1 MIRKILIVFL
11 LVISNGLLAQRTSSS
26 PYSFFGI
33 GEQYT
38 PRTVENTSMG
48 GIGVA
53 YNHYKYLNFTNP
65 AANAFLR
72 QTTYSL
78 GILNNDLTLKTADSK
93 QSATSTSLN
102 YIALGFPIGDKAGVS
117 FGLQPLSSV
126 GYSLTNNE
134 FDANNELSAITFYS
148 GQGGLSKIYGSFGIK
163 VSKEF
168 SVGIELDYS
177 FGNIEN
183 SILKQSANVSLATKN
198 KEESV
203 ITGSAVTFGTQ
214 YQKFLK
220 NNMYLNL
227 GATVKVGSDLKTTGN
242 EYLYSLTATGSGID
256 LVPRDTT
263 FSSIIS
269 GKYKLP
275 LKAIVGAGIGKDD
288 KWHLG
293 IEYQTQD
300 ALISEGFSNNTN
312 SSFRYE
318 KSNRLS
324 LGGFYLPKINSISS
338 YWERVTYRTGV
349 RFEKVG
355 LAIDGSGAGTNFTS
369 IDDFGMSFGL
379 GLPLRQ
385 LSSVNLGF
393 EYGKRGTTSNN
404 LIEENYFNF
413 RLSLSLTASGAQSW
427 FRKRKID

>member
-11 LVISNGLLAQRTSSS
+11 LITSTTLLAQRTSSS

-38 PRTVENTSMG
+38 PRTVENATMG

-53 YNHYKYLNFTNP
+53 FNHYKYLNFTNP

-78 GILNNDLTLKTADSK
+78 GVLNNDLTLKTSDSE
-93 QSATSTSLN
+93 QSSTSTSLS
-102 YIALGFPIGDKAGVS
+102 YVALGFPIGNKAGFS
-117 FGLQPLSSV
+117 LGIQPISSV
-126 GYSLTNNE
+126 GYSLSNSEPVIDPTQ
-134 FDANNELSAITFYS
+134 ITIYS
-148 GQGGLSKIYGSFGIK
+148 GEGGVNRLYGSFGMK

-168 SVGIELDYS
+168 AVGIEVDYS

-183 SILKQSANVSLATKN
+183 SITNQRADVSLATKY
-198 KEESV
+198 KEES
-203 ITGSAVTFGTQ
+203 IIRGGSVTLGTQ
-214 YQKFLK
+214 YQKLLK
-220 NNMYLNL
+220 DNLYLNA
-227 GATVKVGSDLKTTGN
+227 GATFKLGNDLTTTGS
-242 EYLYSLTATGSGID
+242 EYLYSLTFSGTGAD
-256 LVPRDTT
+256 VPRDTL
-263 FSSIIS
+263 SSSKIS

-275 LKAIVGAGIGKDD
+275 LKSIIGFGLGKYD
-288 KWHLG
+288 KWHVG
-293 IEYQTQD
+293 VEYQNQD
-300 ALISEGFSNNTN
+300 ALQPEGFINNTN
-312 SSFRYE
+312 STYRYE
-318 KSNRLS
+318 NSNRFS

-338 YWERVTYRTGV
+338 YWDRVTYRAGV

-369 IDDFGMSFGL
+369 INDFGMSFGL
-379 GLPLRQ
+379 GLPLKQ

-393 EYGKRGTTSNN
+393 EYGQRGTTSNN
-404 LIEENYFNF
+404 LIQENYFNF

>member
-11 LVISNGLLAQRTSSS
+11 LITSSSLLAQRTSSS

-38 PRTVENTSMG
+38 PRTVENSSMG

-53 YNHYKYLNFTNP
+53 FNHYKYLNFTNP

-78 GILNNDLTLKTADSK
+78 GVLNNDLTLKTADSE
-93 QSATSTSLN
+93 QSATSSSLN
-102 YIALGFPIGDKAGVS
+102 YIALGFPIGNKAGFS
-117 FGLQPLSSV
+117 LGLQPLSSV
-126 GYSLTNNE
+126 GYSLTNSE
-134 FDANNELSAITFYS
+134 FDANDDVSSVTFYS
-148 GQGGLSKIYGSFGIK
+148 GQGGVNRIYGSFGMKI
-163 VSKEF
+163 SKEF
-168 SVGIELDYS
+168 SVGVELDYS
-177 FGNIEN
+177 FGSIEN
-183 SILKQSANVSLATKN
+183 SITNQRANVNLATKN

-203 ITGSAVTFGTQ
+203 ITGSSVTFGTQ

-220 NNMYLNL
+220 NNLYLNA
-227 GATVKVGSDLKTTGN
+227 GATVKLGSDLKTTGN
-242 EYLYSLTATGSGID
+242 EYLYSLTLPDVGATSH
-256 LVPRDTT
+256 RDTI
-263 FSSIIS
+263 SSRTIA
-269 GKYKLP
+269 GKYQVP
-275 LKAIVGAGIGKDD
+275 LKSIVGVGVGKYD

-293 IEYQTQD
+293 IEYQAQD
-300 ALISEGFSNNTN
+300 AFLSQGLANNVN

-318 KSNRLS
+318 KSNRFS

-338 YWERVTYRTGV
+338 YWERVTYRAGA

-385 LSSVNLGF
+385 LSTVNLGF

-404 LIEENYFNF
+404 LIEENYFNI
-413 RLSLSLTASGAQSW
+413 RLSLSLTASGTQSW